1 MKLPTIDRCPDGELL
16 TAESAYRWAL
26 FLKDEAD
33 MCDDV
38 EKFDTFTNIA
48 EQLSGYVQKQMQ
60 AYVHYVEL
68 EKAIEEYKR

>member
-1 MKLPTIDRCPDGELL
+1 MKLPTIERGADGLTL
-16 TAESAYRWAL
+16 TAESAYKWAL

-38 EKFDTFTNIA
+38 VKFDTFTSIA
-48 EQLSGYVQKQMQ
+48 HQLSGYVQKGLV
-60 AYVHYVEL
+60 AYVHYAEL